1 MRIAQVSYHT
11 NPVAPLGGRH
21 TGGMNVYVRE
31 LSRELARRGH
41 HVDLFTRRD
50 GECPEVTAL
59 APGLRLVQLSAGP
72 TAPLEKELL
81 TPFVPAFVAEMARFT
96 ANEGETYDLVHS
108 HYWQGIAA
116 GEPFARAQGAPHL
129 VMFHTLGEVKNRA
142 RVSEEEPG
150 ERIGRERELAASAD
164 AIITASGHEHDLL
177 ARYYDADPARMVSIP
192 CGIDTDLFRPRDR
205 DECRRELDIE
215 ADRPVLLW
223 VGRLEKLKGV
233 DILIDAV
240 AQLDEPDVLLLVVGG
255 DEHGQVLRAEL
266 EAQAQE
272 AGLGGNIRF
281 TGAVPHE
288 ELPAWYSAADVCVV
302 PSYYESFGLVAVEAM
317 ACGTPVVA
325 SRVGGLVS
333 TVTDGVNGYLIPWRC
348 PEPFAEKLEV
358 LIRNPELRANFA
370 RSARESVQRFRWDEI
385 ARRMDALYED
395 VIANHANAEGVA

>member
-21 TGGMNVYVRE
+21 TGGMNVYVSE

-50 GECPEVTAL
+50 GERPEVTAL

-72 TAPLEKELL
+72 PAPLEKELL
-81 TPFVPAFVAEMARFT
+81 TPFVPAFVAEMNRFA